1 MNADLFTRRWLGLF
15 ALLALLVVT
24 APYFIHVVVQNS
36 GCHESA
42 GACARM
48 DEALTFYGRRVILA
62 AFLVPLLIALAARTL
77 TIGAFIWAFPFALLM
92 LAGAAPLFFEI
103 AAFAADR
110 RHPLAVMEALAFMP
124 LLFLILLLIALSA
137 YPEDKESGTAPA
149 WRAALGF
156 VALAAL
162 FVTAPAWLEGLV
174 LVPWIGPSAVPI
186 HGVIAQGH
194 AALGIEAQLSQLATY
209 CLIAFVLGAAGLVIS
224 RGGGEVSGARK
235 IRVMR
240 A

>member
-1 MNADLFTRRWLGLF
+1 MNADTFTRRWLGLL
-15 ALLALLVVT
+15 ALLAVLVVI
-24 APYFIHVVVQNS
+24 APYFIHVVVQNA
-36 GCHESA
+36 GCHETA

-48 DEALTFYGRRVILA
+48 DEALTLYGRRVILA
-62 AFLVPLLIALAARTL
+62 VFLVPLLIALAARTL
-77 TIGAFIWAFPFALLM
+77 TIGAFIWAFPFALVM
-92 LAGAAPLFFEI
+92 LAGAAPLFFEV

-110 RHPLAVMEALAFMP
+110 RHPLAVMEAAAFMP
-124 LLFLILLLIALSA
+124 ALFLILLLVALSA
-137 YPEDKESGTAPA
+137 YPEDREGGTAPA

-162 FVTAPAWLEGLV
+162 FVTAPAWLEGLDQ
-174 LVPWIGPSAVPI
+174 VPWLGPAAWPM
-186 HGVIAQGH
+186 HGVIAQAH
-194 AALGIEAQLSQLATY
+194 AALGIEAQLPQFATY

-224 RGGGEVSGARK
+224 RGGGEVTGRRT